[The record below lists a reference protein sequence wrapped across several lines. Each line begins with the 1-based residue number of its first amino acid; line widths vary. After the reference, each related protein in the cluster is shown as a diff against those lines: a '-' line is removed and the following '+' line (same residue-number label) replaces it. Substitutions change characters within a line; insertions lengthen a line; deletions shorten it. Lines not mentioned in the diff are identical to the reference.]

1 MLVSRKE
8 RPTGGGEILC
18 FIYLFVIM
26 QTCML
31 QKMCN
36 SAPWGHPFWWV
47 AEFGVTPAIG
57 IAELIIYETSQMQP
71 NIVPKLNG
79 QGRGLGINC
88 WGALALL
95 GRPGQP
101 KNS

>member
-36 SAPWGHPFWWV
+36 SAPWVHTFRWV
-47 AEFGVTPAIG
+47 AGFGLTPEMFHLNSETIAAFPLQGAERIG
-57 IAELIIYETSQMQP
+57 SQRC
-71 NIVPKLNG
+71 
-79 QGRGLGINC
+79 GRE
-88 WGALALL
+88 GAV
-95 GRPGQP
+95 
-101 KNS
+101 